1 MRREVSDPA
10 KLRLGWM
17 PRAHP
22 LVRSDGA
29 LILPLSNENF
39 DIAMMAITA
48 DGGQT
53 WEYSQ
58 PVPDMGVIQP
68 TLIELPDGR
77 IDAYFRNSDPHNR
90 VKRGTST
97 DGGVTWSVLELTD
110 RLHPGAGIEAMLLK
124 NGHVAL
130 VYNNK
135 EQSPRDKLAISISDD
150 GGKTWKWTRQLEDEP
165 GSRFDYPSIIEAD
178 DGALHVTYSY
188 NLNTIKHLRLSESWV
203 QQGEGS

>member
-1 MRREVSDPA
+1 
-10 KLRLGWM
+10 M

-39 DIAMMAITA
+39 NIAMMAITT

-53 WEYSQ
+53 WEYSD
-58 PVPDMGVIQP
+58 PAPDVGVIQP
-68 TLIELPDGR
+68 TLVEFADGH
-77 IDAYFRNSDPHNR
+77 IDAYFRNSDPANR
-90 VKRGTST
+90 IKRGTSS
-97 DGGVTWSVLELTD
+97 DGGVTWSSLELTD
-110 RLHPGAGIEAMLLK
+110 RLHPGAGIEALLLK

-150 GGKTWKWTRQLEDEP
+150 GGQTWRWDAATRRHARRSFRLSVDHPGRRRHTARDVFVQLEDDQTRAAEP
-165 GSRFDYPSIIEAD
+165 IL
-178 DGALHVTYSY
+178 GAAGRGVVRAMMVS
-188 NLNTIKHLRLSESWV
+188 V
-203 QQGEGS
+203 